1 MDERKRTGRLDQ
13 RGHMMV
19 PRGLLVFILNVIGF
33 KNCVGSRTLLNL
45 QANKYTSCFLDAGR
59 RHETPGPETNMVK

>member
-1 MDERKRTGRLDQ
+1 
-13 RGHMMV
+13 MV